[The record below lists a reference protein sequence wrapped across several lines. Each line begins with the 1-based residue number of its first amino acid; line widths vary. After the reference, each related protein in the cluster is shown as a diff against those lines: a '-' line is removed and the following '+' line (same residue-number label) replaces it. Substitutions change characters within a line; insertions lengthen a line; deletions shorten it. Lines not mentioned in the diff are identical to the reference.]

1 MAKEPSPSQLKIQ
14 LGLSADA
21 TFLGWVIHRPL
32 NDEYVV
38 IYSSNQFI
46 ANIGWGL
53 SPQQAKK
60 FKTLKKATSIMNELE
75 ISQISV
81 VAPAFDVGTE
91 IVVFAEASPTK
102 GETANPL
109 RIKN

>member
-1 MAKEPSPSQLKIQ
+1 MFTLNQNGCSLKTRK
-14 LGLSADA
+14 GVH
-21 TFLGWVIHRPL
+21 FGP
-32 NDEYVV
+32 EY
-38 IYSSNQFI
+38 
-46 ANIGWGL
+46 A

-60 FKTLKKATSIMNELE
+60 FKTLKKAISIMNELE
-75 ISQISV
+75 ISQIAV